1 MALAASRHRRLKLL
15 DLRERKAGVSCYV
28 FQCKNA
34 VLQHPLRRRKHGFAL
49 AARLALYNALGFV
62 AFSNSFNLNSS
73 VEHLTQRCR
82 EAESA
87 ESISSFENT
96 ISYDSNPHEGSHHLK
111 DDATTNSGNCDNAS
125 NSHFPPHSQPL
136 CGSA

>member
-1 MALAASRHRRLKLL
+1 MTMSPARLRLQGRVSSNRNVSDALL
-15 DLRERKAGVSCYV
+15 ERVQR
-28 FQCKNA
+28 FQCGVGKQDSA
-34 VLQHPLRRRKHGFAL
+34 KSIADDDCP
-49 AARLALYNALGFV
+49 ARLFV
-62 AFSNSFNLNSS
+62 QLPVSWSKTRFNLNSS